1 MKKPYKKVIIDTNL
15 WIHFLISKD
24 FSAFDRLLNEEV
36 VLVFSKEL
44 LEEFLEVAQRP
55 KFQRFFSLQSVY
67 DLLEIIQRKAIFVEV
82 ISEVAVCRDY
92 KDNFLLALA
101 KDAIADFILTGDND
115 LLVLNPFE
123 ETSIITISTFLSI
136 YG

>member
-1 MKKPYKKVIIDTNL
+1 MDSLSYK
-15 WIHFLISKD
+15 
-24 FSAFDRLLNEEV
+24 
-36 VLVFSKEL
+36 
-44 LEEFLEVAQRP
+44 
-55 KFQRFFSLQSVY
+55 QRFFSLQSVY

-82 ISEVAVCRDY
+82 ISEIAVCRDY

-101 KDAIADFILTGDND
+101 KDAKADFILTGDND

-123 ETSIITISTFLSI
+123 ETSIITINTFLSI

>member
-24 FSAFDRLLNEEV
+24 FLAFDRLLNEEV

-101 KDAIADFILTGDND
+101 KDAKADFILTGDND

>member
-24 FSAFDRLLNEEV
+24 FSAFDHLLNEEV

-44 LEEFLEVAQRP
+44 LEEFLEVAQCP

-82 ISEVAVCRDY
+82 ISEVVVCRDY

-101 KDAIADFILTGDND
+101 KDAKADFILTGDND

-123 ETSIITISTFLSI
+123 ETSIITINTFLSI

>member
-24 FSAFDRLLNEEV
+24 FSAFDHLLNEEV

-67 DLLEIIQRKAIFVEV
+67 HLLEIIQRKAIFVEV
-82 ISEVAVCRDY
+82 ISEVVVCRDY

-101 KDAIADFILTGDND
+101 KDAKADFILTGDND

>member
-92 KDNFLLALA
+92 NNFLLALA
-101 KDAIADFILTGDND
+101 KDAKADFILTGDND

>member
-24 FSAFDRLLNEEV
+24 FSAFDHLLNEEV

-67 DLLEIIQRKAIFVEV
+67 DLLEIIQRKAIFVEI

-92 KDNFLLALA
+92 KDNFLLSLA
-101 KDAIADFILTGDND
+101 KDAKADFILTGDND

-123 ETSIITISTFLSI
+123 ETSIITINTFLSI

>member
-24 FSAFDRLLNEEV
+24 FSAFDHLLNEEV

-55 KFQRFFSLQSVY
+55 KFQRFFTLQSVY
-67 DLLEIIQRKAIFVEV
+67 DPLEIIQRKAIFVEV

-92 KDNFLLALA
+92 KDNFLLSLA
-101 KDAIADFILTGDND
+101 KDAKADFILTGDND

-123 ETSIITISTFLSI
+123 ETSIITINTFLSI

>member
-24 FSAFDRLLNEEV
+24 FSAFDHLLNEEV

-67 DLLEIIQRKAIFVEV
+67 ALLEIIQRKAIFVEV

-92 KDNFLLALA
+92 KDNFLLSLA
-101 KDAIADFILTGDND
+101 KDAKADFILTGDND

-123 ETSIITISTFLSI
+123 ETSIITINTFLSI

>member
-1 MKKPYKKVIIDTNL
+1 MKKPYKKVIIDTIR

-24 FSAFDRLLNEEV
+24 FSAFDHLLNEEV

-82 ISEVAVCRDY
+82 ISEIAVCRDY

-101 KDAIADFILTGDND
+101 KDAKADFILTGDND

>member
-24 FSAFDRLLNEEV
+24 FSAFDHLLNEEV

-44 LEEFLEVAQRP
+44 LEEFLEVAQSP

-92 KDNFLLALA
+92 KDNFLLSLA
-101 KDAIADFILTGDND
+101 KDAKADFILTGDND

-123 ETSIITISTFLSI
+123 ETSIITINTFLSI

>member
-44 LEEFLEVAQRP
+44 LEEFLEVAQLP

-67 DLLEIIQRKAIFVEV
+67 DLLEIIQRRAIFVEV
-82 ISEVAVCRDY
+82 ISEIAVCRDY

-101 KDAIADFILTGDND
+101 KDAKADFILTGDND

-123 ETSIITISTFLSI
+123 ETSIITINTFLSI

>member
-24 FSAFDRLLNEEV
+24 FLAFDRLLNEEV
-36 VLVFSKEL
+36 ILVFSKEL

-101 KDAIADFILTGDND
+101 KDAKADFILTGDND

>member
-55 KFQRFFSLQSVY
+55 KFLRFFSLQSVY

-101 KDAIADFILTGDND
+101 KDAKADFILTGDND

-123 ETSIITISTFLSI
+123 ETSIITINTFLSI